1 MSGTG
6 DMGVMSSSS
15 GCPPFDGEGRDGKG
29 PAPTSG
35 GFVRV
40 KRVRMV
46 GFRSFQDYALDI
58 PPGLVFICGP
68 NESGKT
74 GIMEAIRLGLFT
86 DAATTRQDVQG
97 FARWGTGEGFRI
109 ELTLETQEG
118 LWEITRD
125 FHTRRNG
132 LKRPDGT
139 VERDKNRI
147 LETVAGL
154 LGIPA
159 EGAEAA
165 YTASVC
171 VLQDELASGGDHLE
185 KLIEN
190 RVVGA
195 GVDVVKL
202 AQDADR
208 QMRELRAGRMGGSR
222 QGELTRA
229 QIRVSELEKKLNE
242 VRSRVSTGQ
251 EARIRVVKL
260 TEEAEKLTGQ
270 VALLGQTLEK
280 ARRYAA
286 AQETCERESK
296 ELNDVFNQI
305 MLGKE
310 LEKQLA
316 GLTPEIR
323 GLSETRERL
332 SEQWARRRR
341 FDEIERELAGVR
353 QETSGLGGLRKTVA
367 GLLDEAK
374 AAEKELQSLPPIDP
388 EKVRKAF
395 ELDGRLQHQKADLQQ
410 AMETRRRLVQEKDV
424 LEAELHRKSREEEGL
439 VRLLE
444 ARKRYES
451 VRAVLARLNRLDPAI
466 RQYKESRDR
475 LGALVPVCGDHV
487 REAVG
492 LSAEI
497 RAMREAPA
505 GLDLQVELAHGVG
518 AQLGVDEGLLQG
530 IEPGLTRLSARKSL
544 AVKVPQVIDVQVCT
558 ADAEEFFGKVGE
570 AQGKLDGILQVY
582 GVGSVQALSA
592 AYDEYRNAE
601 AAAGSSGQGLA
612 ALLAEMDM
620 GRVDMGSGHTGQ
632 VGTGSADA
640 ADLLAAAS
648 QVADALGARAQSLDQ
663 AMAGELAGLAMTLEE
678 LEARS
683 VAAIEEALEGV
694 RRQVRSVSQNL
705 AGLDGSIGGLEV
717 DKKEGAIRI
726 AEGSIAGLV
735 REAGCESLDD
745 MVTKSGHAAG
755 LEAKVRDRR
764 SRARDLL
771 GDRTLEAL
779 DKQVGDLGLRIGR
792 LEEEKGGLLA
802 KGSLPDD
809 LEDKLRKADE
819 ELKSKESERDRIL
832 GRLSGMDPEDLQRKQ
847 SAILARLVPAQQ
859 ELEKTLHYKMS
870 PDEIVGKE
878 QDLAAKQE
886 RLQQLREDRFRAQAT
901 VDVVAEGA
909 EDVAGVEEELEDAR
923 RQLDHI
929 EREIGILEVLKEV
942 FPEARTRAVSGIF
955 SLLSKASSSYIGLM
969 TDGKYDR
976 MEISEDFSPMLYSDA
991 RGELIDGRTERHLL
1005 SAGTSDQVLLSVRLA
1020 VADLMSQGRR
1030 PPVIMDDPFVHF
1042 DPVRRQAG
1050 IEALKRIAGAYQVIV
1065 FTCHD
1070 YPEMAIEQ
1078 KVRLA

>member
-1 MSGTG
+1 MS
-6 DMGVMSSSS
+6 VMRDSS
-15 GCPPFDGEGRDGKG
+15 GCPTFDGEGRDGKG

-125 FHTRRNG
+125 FQTRRNT

-139 VERDKNRI
+139 MDRDKNRI

-171 VLQDELASGGDHLE
+171 VLQDELASGGDHLK

-208 QMRELRAGRMGGSR
+208 QIRELRAGRMGGSR

-242 VRSRVSTGQ
+242 VRCRVSAGQ
-251 EARIRVVKL
+251 EARTRVVKL

-270 VALLGQTLEK
+270 VALLGETLEK

-316 GLTPEIR
+316 GLTPEIQS
-323 GLSETRERL
+323 LSETREKL

-353 QETSGLGGLRKTVA
+353 LETSGLGGLRKTVA

-388 EKVRKAF
+388 EKVRKAL
-395 ELDGRLQHQKADLQQ
+395 ELDGWLQHQKADLQQ

-475 LGALVPVCGDHV
+475 LGALVPVSGDHV

-497 RAMREAPA
+497 RAMREVPA

-601 AAAGSSGQGLA
+601 AAARSSGQGLA

-632 VGTGSADA
+632 VGTGSADG
-640 ADLLAAAS
+640 ADLLAAAF

-694 RRQVRSVSQNL
+694 RLQVRSVSQNV
-705 AGLDGSIGGLEV
+705 AVLDGSIGGLEV
-717 DKKEGAIRI
+717 DKKEEAIRI
-726 AEGSIAGLV
+726 AESSVAGLV
-735 REAGCESLDD
+735 REAGCKCLDD

-755 LEAKVRDRR
+755 LEAEARDRR

-771 GDRTLEAL
+771 GERTLEAL

-819 ELKSKESERDRIL
+819 ELKNKESERDRIL

-969 TDGKYDR
+969 TGGKYDR
-976 MEISEDFSPMLYSDA
+976 MEISEDFSPMLHSDA
-991 RGELIDGRTERHLL
+991 RGMLIDGRTERHLL

-1020 VADLMSQGRR
+1020 VADLMSQGKR

-1050 IEALKRIAGAYQVIV
+1050 IEALKKIAGAYQVIV
-1065 FTCHD
+1065 LTCHD